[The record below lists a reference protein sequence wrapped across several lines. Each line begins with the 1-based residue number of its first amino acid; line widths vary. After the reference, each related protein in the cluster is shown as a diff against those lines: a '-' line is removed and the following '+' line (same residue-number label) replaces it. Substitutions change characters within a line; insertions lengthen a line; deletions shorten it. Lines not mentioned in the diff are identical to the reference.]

1 VDRNGPVVA
10 VQYRLGAA
18 WLLSGMF
25 VNLPSDKMTHLN
37 SLQDFGLMRKSNSAE
52 CASEVFFE
60 KGTRIYGDNEPAD
73 TVYQV
78 KTGAVRSFK
87 LLSDGRRQIGAFH
100 LAGDIFGMTKEENH
114 RFTTE
119 AIVDTT
125 LWLVRR
131 QSLDLA
137 DADGAFTREL
147 LSMTV
152 RNLQHAE
159 DQLLLLGRK
168 DSLEKVAAFLLE
180 MDKRV
185 AGTGAITLPMTRRD
199 IADYLGLT
207 LETVSRA
214 LTRLKRKGAIGFTD
228 ATQREIMLLNKQ
240 RLLVIDPQ
248 D

>member
-1 VDRNGPVVA
+1 M
-10 VQYRLGAA
+10 LM
-18 WLLSGMF
+18 S
-25 VNLPSDKMTHLN
+25 LPSDKVTHLN
-37 SLQDFGLMRKSNSAE
+37 SLQEFGLVRKSNSAE
-52 CASEVFFE
+52 CVSEVFFE
-60 KGTRIYGDNEPAD
+60 KGTKIYGDNEPAGN
-73 TVYQV
+73 VYQV

-100 LAGDIFGMTKEENH
+100 LAGDIFGVTTEEHH

-119 AIVDTT
+119 AVVDTT

-137 DADGAFTREL
+137 DTDGALTREL

-159 DQLLLLGRK
+159 DQLLLLGQK

-180 MDKRV
+180 MDKRL

-214 LTRLKRKGAIGFTD
+214 LARLKRKGAIGFTD

-240 RLLVIDPQ
+240 RLLVIDLQ

>member
-1 VDRNGPVVA
+1 M
-10 VQYRLGAA
+10 
-18 WLLSGMF
+18 S
-25 VNLPSDKMTHLN
+25 LPSDKITHRN
-37 SLQDFGLMRKSNSAE
+37 SLQEFGLMRKSNSAE
-52 CASEVFFE
+52 CVSEVFFE
-60 KGTRIYGDNEPAD
+60 KGTKVYGDNEPAD
-73 TVYQV
+73 NVYQV

-100 LAGDIFGMTKEENH
+100 LAGDIFGVTTEEHH

-119 AIVDTT
+119 AVVDTT
-125 LWLVRR
+125 LLVRR

-137 DADGAFTREL
+137 DTDGALTREL

-159 DQLLLLGRK
+159 SQLLLLGRK

-228 ATQREIMLLNKQ
+228 ATQREIMLLNIQ